1 MGWVL
6 VATCEDGPVIMTM
19 RKKTLISRRKRFQ
32 FIFALPSPAS
42 SPAPAV
48 ALMASSSSAGNAAQN
63 PRKSLGLVA
72 NAMKRKDSFI
82 QLFAMTGIFLLSIRS
97 LGQKYQIHDL
107 QEDTIALKEEQ
118 KNLTDRMKNIKR
130 SLLHEASLDSSGLFA
145 SRLRLLFGEDHWME
159 IRGLFCLWVTL
170 FFLKNYLILN

>member
-1 MGWVL
+1 
-6 VATCEDGPVIMTM
+6 M
-19 RKKTLISRRKRFQ
+19 RKNLLFLAERYSNSFS
-32 FIFALPSPAS
+32 PSFTTS
-42 SPAPAV
+42 SPNPAV
-48 ALMASSSSAGNAAQN
+48 APMASSSSAGNTAQN

-82 QLFAMTGIFLLSIRS
+82 QLFAMTGIFLLSVRS

-130 SLLHEASLDSSGLFA
+130 GLLHEASLDSSGLFA
-145 SRLRLLFGEDHWME
+145 SRLRLLFGEDH
-159 IRGLFCLWVTL
+159 
-170 FFLKNYLILN
+170 

>member
-1 MGWVL
+1 
-6 VATCEDGPVIMTM
+6 
-19 RKKTLISRRKRFQ
+19 
-32 FIFALPSPAS
+32 
-42 SPAPAV
+42 
-48 ALMASSSSAGNAAQN
+48 
-63 PRKSLGLVA
+63 
-72 NAMKRKDSFI
+72 MKRKDSFI

-118 KNLTDRMKNIKR
+118 KNLTDRMKNIMR

-159 IRGLFCLWVTL
+159 IRGLFFLWVTL
-170 FFLKNYLILN
+170 FFF